1 MRALLAPTL
10 SGRKWVWPWK
20 AATAAAVQQEEVHS
34 GSWGLLVVGRWNSFC
49 VLLPP
54 EGFDSMNNFYTF
66 DPNFSRHS
74 FQDSDP
80 VWVESSVAFTPALT
94 SKPGRVSHAVH
105 YGMRHRV
112 EFIPCANPDQCRPI
126 SIHRTQNILG
136 NIWPASDVSI
146 LTWLL
151 LLHLVSLHHLI
162 SWIRLFLLDSV
173 LLLLTCTCCP
183 GIWNDNIM
191 VPSFN
196 YLMSPHWLVIR
207 VFTRCSV

>member
-1 MRALLAPTL
+1 MSALLAPAL

-20 AATAAAVQQEEVHS
+20 AATAAAVQQEAVHS
-34 GSWGLLVVGRWNSFC
+34 GSWGLLTVGRWNSFC
-49 VLLPP
+49 LWLPP
-54 EGFDSMNNFYTF
+54 EGFHSMNNFFFFFYTF

-112 EFIPCANPDQCRPI
+112 EFIPCANSDQCRPI
-126 SIHRTQNILG
+126 SIHSWEKNIPG
-136 NIWPASDVSI
+136 NIWPVSDVSI

-162 SWIRLFLLDSV
+162 SWFTLFYWTLCYYCSLAPVALEYEMATLWFHV
-173 LLLLTCTCCP
+173 LIT
-183 GIWNDNIM
+183 
-191 VPSFN
+191 
-196 YLMSPHWLVIR
+196 
-207 VFTRCSV
+207 